1 MTINGHYPLLSFCS
15 SPAQQSLAFLIKF
28 DAESDDMPLVGLEWL
43 QIPAVKYLGGC
54 GLLAAVIAELQLY
67 NVEIS

>member
-28 DAESDDMPLVGLEWL
+28 DAETYNMPLVSLERL
-43 QIPAVKYLGGC
+43 HILSVKDLGGR
-54 GLLAAVIAELQLY
+54 GILAAIIAQLQLY
-67 NVEIS
+67 NVDIS

>member
-15 SPAQQSLAFLIKF
+15 FPAQQSLAFLIKF
-28 DAESDDMPLVGLEWL
+28 DAESNNMPLVGLEWL

-54 GLLAAVIAELQLY
+54 GILAAVIAQLQLY
-67 NVEIS
+67 HVDLA